1 MAKEKVKKQYLN
13 GYERILK
20 IDYMISHMHYPS
32 VEDFARETEA
42 SIPTINRDLRDL
54 RLKFGAEDIL
64 QYDRIEKGFYYTQPS
79 FRIPAMLTSEKQIIA
94 ARLMANLLKLIK
106 NTPIYKQAIEVF
118 TSLSDNIEDDSKLN
132 AKKLSNRIL
141 FLGMDPVKIDDDI
154 WAKLEEAMSQNN
166 YIRFKYLNY
175 EREFVVQP
183 WQLIYSEG
191 MWSLYAYNQMPDIK
205 DVRFYNLPGIHD
217 LEIDKKNTFELPDD
231 FEYTKRAK
239 GNFRRYI
246 GPKMLSC
253 KLKITSEK
261 TLNYIK
267 TYNWAEDQK
276 FEKQDDGCTIMTFTT
291 NQDYPVLGWVMS
303 HGMYVQPLEPEWLVD
318 EWTKNVRAMARLATG
333 EISDTEIKG
342 FQTKELDKNLY
353 HPMSGKTK
361 SEYKNSDGDE
371 LRKGRIDMI
380 RSSAAMIYNL
390 LGNDVVVFSKNKY
403 LPEGL
408 YKKEFEKK
416 YKSINV
422 INKKTNEPYAAN
434 LDAWLHNDSCEI
446 FIESKCM
453 EWLQNNS
460 EKELAK
466 SYIRYTSKYFYP
478 DTAEMFRTV
487 GNEIPSSQYDSCQM
501 FRHTLAIYNY
511 LRDNP
516 EKENKKIYLV
526 NVVWEL
532 GETELLEEIRD
543 LYKLQ
548 LELEHREF
556 QLFYKKMTPII
567 NLIKSN
573 LAKDFDI
580 LYLPVKELY
589 SILKYS
595 DEKQK

>member
-1 MAKEKVKKQYLN
+1 MSYLD
-13 GYERILK
+13 YFCEILK
-20 IDYMISHMHYPS
+20 
-32 VEDFARETEA
+32 R
-42 SIPTINRDLRDL
+42 
-54 RLKFGAEDIL
+54 KF
-64 QYDRIEKGFYYTQPS
+64 
-79 FRIPAMLTSEKQIIA
+79 
-94 ARLMANLLKLIK
+94 
-106 NTPIYKQAIEVF
+106 
-118 TSLSDNIEDDSKLN
+118 
-132 AKKLSNRIL
+132 
-141 FLGMDPVKIDDDI
+141 
-154 WAKLEEAMSQNN
+154 
-166 YIRFKYLNY
+166 
-175 EREFVVQP
+175 
-183 WQLIYSEG
+183 
-191 MWSLYAYNQMPDIK
+191 
-205 DVRFYNLPGIHD
+205 
-217 LEIDKKNTFELPDD
+217 
-231 FEYTKRAK
+231 
-239 GNFRRYI
+239 
-246 GPKMLSC
+246 
-253 KLKITSEK
+253 
-261 TLNYIK
+261 
-267 TYNWAEDQK
+267 
-276 FEKQDDGCTIMTFTT
+276 
-291 NQDYPVLGWVMS
+291 
-303 HGMYVQPLEPEWLVD
+303 
-318 EWTKNVRAMARLATG
+318 LATG
-333 EISDTEIKG
+333 EISDAEIKG

-353 HPMSGKTK
+353 HPMSCKTK

-390 LGNDVVVFSKNKY
+390 LGNDDVVFSKNKY

-595 DEKQK
+595 DEKQKRFVQRYL